1 MPTEEK
7 TSYSYL
13 QAVGRAL
20 DYELERD
27 ENTFMIGEDIAGF
40 GGPFKV
46 TDGFAEKFGPRR
58 IIDAPIAET
67 GIVGLGAGAAL
78 VGLRP
83 IVEFQFADFIS
94 CAFDPIINVIAR
106 HHWRNGD
113 PLPLT
118 MRAPFGGRLRAG
130 PTHSQSVESYFA
142 HVPGIKIVMPGR
154 AEDAAGLLIA
164 SIRDN
169 NPVLY
174 LENKYLYRRLSAPGE
189 PSFEPIELGKANV
202 VREGTDITVVTYSA
216 GVHQAVD
223 AAEELAKDDIS
234 VEVVDLRT
242 VTPLDKETI
251 VDSVK
256 KTSRAVVLHEAAEF
270 LGMGA
275 EIAAQ
280 IQRHAFWHL
289 DQPVERIA
297 ARNTPT
303 PTSPPLEDAVIPQ
316 PAQIV
321 ERIRKVAK
329 A

>member
-1 MPTEEK
+1 MPTKEK

-13 QAVGRAL
+13 EGIGTAL
-20 DYELERD
+20 DSILEND
-27 ENTFMIGEDIAGF
+27 ENTFLIGEDIGRF

-46 TDGFAEKFGPRR
+46 TDGFLEKFGSQR

-67 GIVGLGAGAAL
+67 GIAGLAAGAAL

-106 HHWRNGD
+106 HHFRTGD
-113 PLPLT
+113 PIPVTL
-118 MRAPFGGRLRAG
+118 RAPFGGRLRAG

-142 HVPGIKIVMPGR
+142 HVPGLKIVMPGT
-154 AEDAAGLLIA
+154 AEDAPGLLVA
-164 SIRDN
+164 SVQDN
-169 NPVLY
+169 NPVLF
-174 LENKYLYRRLSAPGE
+174 LENKYLYRRLSAPA
-189 PSFEPIELGKANV
+189 PVSLEPIEIGKANV
-202 VREGTDITVVTYSA
+202 VRQGTDISVITYSA
-216 GVHQAVD
+216 GVHQALD
-223 AAEELAKDDIS
+223 AAEELAKDGIS

-242 VTPLDKETI
+242 VKPLDIET
-251 VDSVK
+251 VAESVK
-256 KTSRAVVLHEAAEF
+256 KTSRAVLLHEAAEF

-275 EIAAQ
+275 EIAAE
-280 IQRHAFWHL
+280 IQKEAFWYL

-297 ARNTPT
+297 AKNTPT

-316 PAQIV
+316 PAEIL
-321 ERIRKVAK
+321 ETIRKVAK